1 MRTTI
6 TVTRVSNG
14 FIFEGKNQRKVF
26 ATGESA
32 AEDLIQDLSRTL
44 ISLDVDR
51 PQIITIELEPV
62 AYAAKGN

>member
-1 MRTTI
+1 MKTTI

-26 ATGESA
+26 ANGESA
-32 AEDLIQDLSRTL
+32 AEDLIEDLRRTL

-51 PQIITIELEPV
+51 AQTITIELGPV
-62 AYAAKGN
+62 IYAAGH